1 MKNKVIRRII
11 ELCEE
16 RQISFY
22 RLAQLSHMSKTTL
35 NNMIAQNKMPTIPS
49 IEKICKGLDITL
61 AQFFSSEK
69 LFPDVTEEQQELLL
83 SWESL
88 RPEDRNLVKA
98 YMKMMEAYHRD
109 QTDEVSAKLKG

>member
-1 MKNKVIRRII
+1 MKNKIISRII

-16 RQISFY
+16 REISFY
-22 RLAQLSHMSKTTL
+22 RLAKLSNMSKTTL
-35 NNMIAQNKMPTIPS
+35 NNMISQNKMPTIPS

-88 RPEDRNLVKA
+88 RPEDRELVKA
-98 YMKMMEAYHRD
+98 YMKMIETYRKEQSNDM
-109 QTDEVSAKLKG
+109 DEQKKE